1 MEHTQLKKIRL
12 AIADD
17 HEQLRQA
24 MKTWLVKQGFD
35 VMIGAANGH
44 DLLDQLEKTT
54 TPPDICIMD
63 LNMPLMDGI
72 ATIREIRNRDL
83 DMNIIVFAAT
93 RKNDQIELA
102 LQAGA
107 NCFLEKGGHP
117 DDLKRALQGGRS
129 GAEWC
134 TELLL

>member
-44 DLLDQLEKTT
+44 DLLDQLDQSEA
-54 TPPDICIMD
+54 PPDICIMD
-63 LNMPLMDGI
+63 LNMPVMDGI

-107 NCFLEKGGHP
+107 NSFLEKGGHP
-117 DDLKRALQGGRS
+117 DELKTAIME
-129 GAEWC
+129 GASI
-134 TELLL
+134 